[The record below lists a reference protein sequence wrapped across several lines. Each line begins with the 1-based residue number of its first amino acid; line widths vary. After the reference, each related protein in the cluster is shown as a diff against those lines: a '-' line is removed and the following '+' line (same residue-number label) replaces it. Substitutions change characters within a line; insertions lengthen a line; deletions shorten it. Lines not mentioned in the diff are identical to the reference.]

1 MKKTITHLSDGIT
14 LIDAHYTDQ
23 GIAGIYMLV
32 HASKVTL
39 IETGTSHSVAYV
51 LAALEEL
58 KLTPDD
64 VEYIIPT
71 HIHLD
76 HAAGAGHL
84 LDLCLQAQLVIHPRG
99 AGHLINPEKLEAGTI
114 AVYGEE
120 KYRKLYG
127 ALKPINEQR
136 IIIAKDGFELDFNG
150 RKLRFIDTPGHAL
163 HHFCIYDPLS
173 NGVFTG
179 DTFGIAYKQLAN
191 SNNDFIFPSTTPVHF
206 DPDALLESIDKI
218 LSLQPKYIYLTHFG
232 MIKPTK
238 KNVSQLTQCIKTF
251 VTIAKEEKNPIED
264 RAKRIEEK
272 LMLYLL
278 EQYHKTQGNA
288 SLEEAKKLLQM
299 DCHLNAQGL
308 DIWLKRLAKKENSP
322 AISTV

>member
-1 MKKTITHLSDGIT
+1 MKNTITHLTDGIT
-14 LIDAHYTDQ
+14 VIDAHYADQ
-23 GIAGIYMLV
+23 GIACIYIV
-32 HASKVTL
+32 VQASKVML
-39 IETGTSHSVAYV
+39 IETGTSYSVAYV
-51 LAALEEL
+51 LAALDEL

-64 VEYIIPT
+64 VDYVIPT

-99 AGHLINPEKLEAGTI
+99 ATHMINPEKLEAGTM

-127 ALKPINEQR
+127 ALKPIEEQR
-136 IIIAKDGFELDFNG
+136 VIIAEDEFELDFNG
-150 RKLRFIDTPGHAL
+150 RQLRFLDTPGHAL
-163 HHFCIYDPLS
+163 HHFCIYDLLS
-173 NGVFTG
+173 HGIFTG
-179 DTFGIAYKQLAN
+179 DTFGVAYKQLASSN
-191 SNNDFIFPSTTPVHF
+191 SEFIFASTTPVHF

-218 LSLQPKYIYLTHFG
+218 ISLQPKYIYLTHFG

-238 KNVSQLTQCIKTF
+238 KIVSQLIQSIKAF
-251 VTIAKEEKNPIED
+251 VAIAKEEKYSIQG
-264 RAKRIEEK
+264 RVKRIEKK

-278 EQYHKTQGNA
+278 EQYHKTQGHA
-288 SLEEAKKLLQM
+288 SLAEAKKLLQM

-308 DIWLKRLAKKENSP
+308 DIWLKRLAKKRE
-322 AISTV
+322 A